1 MNKPNSNTDIL
12 SKKDIENVFHPNTNL
27 VAHKDTGPFILE
39 RGDGIYVY
47 DTDGKKYIEGMAGLW
62 CNALGHGNME
72 LAEAAMKQFEKFPYG
87 NLFASKSH
95 EPAIEL
101 SEKLVELSPFDDA
114 KVFLGSSGSDA
125 NDTQI
130 KLMWYLNNALGRKK
144 KKKFL
149 SRVQAYHGVT
159 LATSSLTGLPTIHG
173 NFDLPQDMFLH
184 TDSPHYFM
192 NHNDGETEA
201 EFLGRVVANLEDLI
215 LREGPETIAAMFA
228 EPLMGAGGVI
238 LPPNG
243 YFEAIQP
250 ILSKYDIPLIDD
262 EVICGFGRTGNV
274 WGAETF
280 GMQPQSLTVAKALS
294 SSYLPISAV
303 ILSDE
308 IYTPIAEKSGELGIF
323 GHGYTYGGHPVSC
336 AVALKTLEI
345 YERDN
350 ILAHT
355 NTVSPTFQQRLNKCL
370 DHKLVGHT
378 RGVGLIGAM
387 EFVSQ
392 QDSNKPFQQK
402 GKVGK
407 LFMDLA
413 KKEGLIVRAIGD
425 IIAFCP
431 PLIISDEQI
440 NDMFDIVDNV
450 LDQTF
455 KHSETQRLVQ

>member
-201 EFLGRVVANLEDLI
+201 EFLGRIVANLEDLI

-238 LPPNG
+238 LPPDG

-308 IYTPIAEKSGELGIF
+308 IYNPIAEKSGELGIF

-355 NTVSPTFQQRLNKCL
+355 NTVSPTFQQRLTKCL

-455 KHSETQRLVQ
+455 KHSETQSLI

>member
-1 MNKPNSNTDIL
+1 MNKPNSNTEIL

-173 NFDLPQDMFLH
+173 NFDLPQNMFLH

-201 EFLGRVVANLEDLI
+201 EFLGRIVNNLED
-215 LREGPETIAAMFA
+215 
-228 EPLMGAGGVI
+228 
-238 LPPNG
+238 
-243 YFEAIQP
+243 
-250 ILSKYDIPLIDD
+250 
-262 EVICGFGRTGNV
+262 
-274 WGAETF
+274 
-280 GMQPQSLTVAKALS
+280 
-294 SSYLPISAV
+294 
-303 ILSDE
+303 DE
-308 IYTPIAEKSGELGIF
+308 ITINLKDNTS
-323 GHGYTYGGHPVSC
+323 PV
-336 AVALKTLEI
+336 VALE
-345 YERDN
+345 N
-350 ILAHT
+350 S
-355 NTVSPTFQQRLNKCL
+355 NSN
-370 DHKLVGHT
+370 LVY
-378 RGVGLIGAM
+378 
-387 EFVSQ
+387 
-392 QDSNKPFQQK
+392 
-402 GKVGK
+402 
-407 LFMDLA
+407 
-413 KKEGLIVRAIGD
+413 
-425 IIAFCP
+425 
-431 PLIISDEQI
+431 
-440 NDMFDIVDNV
+440 V
-450 LDQTF
+450 LMPM
-455 KHSETQRLVQ
+455 RV

>member
-1 MNKPNSNTDIL
+1 MNKPNSNTEIL

-173 NFDLPQDMFLH
+173 NFDLPQNMFFH

-192 NHNDGETEA
+192 NHYDGETEE
-201 EFLGRVVANLEDLI
+201 EFLARIVFNLEDLI
-215 LREGPETIAAMFA
+215 LKEGPETIAAMFA

-250 ILSKYDIPLIDD
+250 ILSRYDIPIIDD

-303 ILSDE
+303 ILSEE
-308 IYTPIAEKSGELGIF
+308 IYAPIAEKSGQLGIF

-336 AVALKTLEI
+336 AVAIKTLEI

-355 NTVSPTFQQRLNKCL
+355 NTVSPTFQQRLTKCL
-370 DHKLVGHT
+370 NHKLVGHT

-392 QDSNKPFQQK
+392 ENSNKPFQQK

-413 KKEGLIVRAIGD
+413 KEEGLIVRAIGD

-455 KHSETQRLVQ
+455 KHSQTQSLM